1 MILKN
6 HIENLKLNLEKVTDK
21 QGKKSVNIVISK
33 NAYDYLVQEK
43 KDTGDSYSV
52 IIEKAL
58 MESNGEF

>member
-33 NAYDYLVQEK
+33 KRLWLPCPRKRGYWRFLFGYHWE
-43 KDTGDSYSV
+43 SV
-52 IIEKAL
+52 
-58 MESNGEF
+58 NGE